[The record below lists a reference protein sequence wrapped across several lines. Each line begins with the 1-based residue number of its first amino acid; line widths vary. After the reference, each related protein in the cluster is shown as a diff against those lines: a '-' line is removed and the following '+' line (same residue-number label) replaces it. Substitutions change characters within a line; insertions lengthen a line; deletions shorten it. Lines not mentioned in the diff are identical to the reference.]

1 MASILTTLGKATQQ
15 KGVFGSV
22 NNAPIYLQFVPGVV
36 VDVATHPS
44 ALKAHGHITNINSII
59 ALPHIQE
66 GPKKTRATVDN
77 DDRYYPLMRGVVDVP
92 TKGDPVLLCSI
103 GGIQY
108 YLGPLN
114 TQNNP
119 NFNLDNLFQYDT
131 TVIGNG
137 TPYGQEIASENNR
150 TLARGESLNF
160 KKVENRRL
168 AKIPNEELD
177 NGVSYNETYG
187 DLMLEGRHGNS
198 LRMGSRDVNPYIII
212 SNSRPGKAV
221 RESFGD
227 GSLISITKDGT
238 LAQHYGNYKRVISS
252 EQDENSTEDPKTT
265 WEVEEVFG
273 FTLASDYVSTDE
285 EPPNRYMGDL
295 ISSINGGQDTDELIY
310 NYSGN
315 QILFSSDRL
324 TLNSKLDDIFLS
336 SNKDIHVGAKE
347 NVTIS
352 TAKDL
357 IIESEKTHLG
367 DPNKK
372 EMDNMVLGSKVQ
384 EALNGIIGLIKEIQ
398 ITTQLGPQSPMPLPS
413 ESSVTTMIDDII
425 SKKHFIEK

>member
-15 KGVFGSV
+15 KGVFGST

-59 ALPHIQE
+59 ALPHVQE
-66 GPKKTRATVDN
+66 GPKKTRANVDN

-103 GGIQY
+103 SGIQY

-119 NFNLDNLFQYDT
+119 NFNVDNLFQYDT
-131 TVIGNG
+131 TRVGDG
-137 TPYGQEIASENNR
+137 KEIASENNR
-150 TLARGESLNF
+150 KLARGESLNF

-221 RESFGD
+221 RESLGD

-238 LAQHYGNYKRVISS
+238 LAQHYGNYKKVVSS

-273 FTLASDYVSTDE
+273 FTLASDYVATDE

-336 SNKDIHVGAKE
+336 SNKDIHIGAKE

-384 EALNGIIGLIKEIQ
+384 EAFTAVIDMIKGLQ
-398 ITTQLGPQSPMPLPS
+398 VNTQLGPQSPLPPS
-413 ESSVTTMIDDII
+413 ISAKEGELNTLIKELI

>member
-1 MASILTTLGKATQQ
+1 M
-15 KGVFGSV
+15 GSV
-22 NNAPIYLQFVPGVV
+22 FTTSKNMRTKTNFGGSVSTPIYLQFVPGVV

-44 ALKAHGHITNINSII
+44 ALRANGSYQTTNSIL

-66 GPKKTRATVDN
+66 GTKKSRANVDN
-77 DDRYYPLMRGVVDVP
+77 SDRYYPLMRGMVDVP
-92 TKGDPVLLCSI
+92 TKGDPVLLCTI

-114 TQNNP
+114 TSNNP
-119 NFNLDNLFQYDT
+119 NFNDDNLFKFEST
-131 TVIGNG
+131 NVGNMKNFE
-137 TPYGQEIASENNR
+137 TNEK
-150 TLARGESLNF
+150 LAKGESLNF
-160 KKVENRRL
+160 KKINLRRL

-177 NGVSYNETYG
+177 DGTSFNETYG

-198 LRMGSRDVNPYIII
+198 LRMGSRNINPYIII
-212 SNSRPGKAV
+212 SNGRGSESI
-221 RESFGD
+221 RESLGD
-227 GSLISITKDGT
+227 GSLISITQNGT
-238 LAQHYGNYKRVISS
+238 LAQHYGNYIKTLSIDDSNDETTETIFET
-252 EQDENSTEDPKTT
+252 EQ
-265 WEVEEVFG
+265 VFG
-273 FTLASDYVSTDE
+273 FTLASDYTSTDE
-285 EPPNRYMGDL
+285 EPPARLMGSL
-295 ISSINGGQDTDELIY
+295 ISSLNNDQDTNELIY
-310 NYSGN
+310 NYNGN

-324 TLNSKLDDIFLS
+324 TLNSKLDDIYLS
-336 SNKDIHVGAKE
+336 SNKDIHIGSKE